1 MKTPS
6 EGLSEGGEAV
16 YKVPGA
22 ASSTKHWPS
31 VSKSLGGV
39 WGAGWGTPT
48 LDELG
53 PLSTAAGGSLGLNF
67 KETPRDCA
75 GE

>member
-6 EGLSEGGEAV
+6 EGLSEGGKLYIE
-16 YKVPGA
+16 VPGA
-22 ASSTKHWPS
+22 ASSPCSECQQVTWW
-31 VSKSLGGV
+31 GV
-39 WGAGWGTPT
+39 GGAGWGTPT
-48 LDELG
+48 LDKLR